1 MKDGKKTAPWVDW
14 AAQRI
19 AHAAERD
26 ADSPLFAA
34 DFATVHSFSA
44 AERKLITS
52 FPHRGTDGER
62 LRSTVQALLERHLA
76 NGRTPRFQNQLF
88 SGVDDPAM
96 AGALTGLFANTT
108 MATREI
114 APLPTEMERAVISW
128 LLRLLPWERS
138 RAGGSATPGGSYSNY
153 LALYLARKAAEA
165 RHGAAALPRLAYF
178 VSRAGHY
185 SIPKGADFVGIP
197 RGAMVEV
204 ATDDEDRMR
213 PDRLAAALRDAR
225 MRGLVPFLVVATVGT
240 TVAGSLDPVPEIA
253 NIAEA
258 ESLWLHAD
266 AAWGCFGLLGPQ
278 AKRFRAGLERA
289 DSITF
294 DEHKHGGAPVASSFL
309 LVRDRSSLEEL
320 RPPLGGGYLFHQ
332 KEASHDE
339 ADLGLTS
346 LSCGRPFLT
355 LSSWLSWKALGAA
368 GWRRRVA
375 RAERLT
381 RRFRDGIARSSLWEL
396 AQEPQT
402 WLVVFRP
409 KLGVTASRVARDAV
423 LRDLRCRINA
433 DGRWMVNLCPMP
445 AGGVFRVVLTNPLHT
460 EAHVDELLAHLDTCA
475 AALWRVPGSQRPG
488 RRLAHAPRRRA

>member
-1 MKDGKKTAPWVDW
+1 MKPRKTTAPWVDW
-14 AAQRI
+14 SAKRI
-19 AHAAERD
+19 ARAAARD
-26 ADSPLFAA
+26 ADAPLFAA
-34 DFATVHSFSA
+34 DFASVHNFTA
-44 AERKLITS
+44 AERKLVTS
-52 FPHRGTDGER
+52 YPHRGVDGER
-62 LRSTVQALLERHLA
+62 LRPLVQDLLDRHLA

-128 LLRLLPWERS
+128 LLRLVPWDGS

-153 LALYLARKAAEA
+153 LAIYLARKAAEA
-165 RHGAAALPRLAYF
+165 RHGAAVLPRLAYF

-197 RGAMVEV
+197 RSAMIEV
-204 ATDDEDRMR
+204 ATDETDRMR
-213 PDRLAAALRDAR
+213 PDRLAAAVRAAR
-225 MRGLVPFLVVATVGT
+225 KRGLVPFLVVATVGT
-240 TVAGSLDPVPEIA
+240 TVAGAVDPVADIA
-253 NIAEA
+253 QIAEA

-266 AAWGCFGLLGPQ
+266 AAWGCFGLLGPR
-278 AKRFRAGLERA
+278 AARFRAGLERA
-289 DSITF
+289 DSVTF

-309 LVRDRSSLEEL
+309 LVRDRSVLEEL
-320 RPPLGGGYLFHQ
+320 RPPLGGGYLFHH
-332 KEASHDE
+332 KEASHEE

-355 LSSWLSWKALGAA
+355 LSSWLSWKALGAT
-368 GWRRRVA
+368 GWRKRVA

-381 RRFRDGIARSSLWEL
+381 RRFRDGIARSDHWEI

-409 KLGVTASRVARDAV
+409 KLAATASRVARDALARE
-423 LRDLRCRINA
+423 LRRRINA
-433 DGRWMVNLCPMP
+433 DGRWMINLCPMP
-445 AGGVFRVVLTNPLHT
+445 AGSVFRVVLTNPLHT
-460 EAHVDELLAHLDTCA
+460 EAHVEELLAHLEACA
-475 AALWRVPGSQRPG
+475 AAQ
-488 RRLAHAPRRRA
+488 